1 MKLTAKVK
9 LEPSED
15 QCTALL
21 ATIHQA
27 NQCCHWLSEQA
38 WNTKKFRAYDLH
50 HVAYRRAR
58 EKFSLGAQMVVRCIA
73 KVAEAYQSDRDRKRS
88 FRSLGSVA
96 YDARMLRWRVENQA
110 ISIWS
115 LSGRL
120 NIPFACGP
128 RQRELLRWQHGESDL
143 IYSRGTFYLAATC
156 EIEESIPAEPT
167 DALGVDLGVVNIAS
181 DSDGQRY
188 SGSQTRSVRHRCRR
202 LRAKLQKKQTRAAKR
217 RLQKLSGKERRF
229 ATYTNHV
236 ISKQIVACA
245 KRTKRSIV
253 LEDLRGI
260 RLRIRARRKQRAVL
274 HSWAF
279 SQLRFFITYKA
290 ALAGVLLVLVDPRD
304 TSRECSRCGH
314 IAKENRPNQSTF
326 CCAVCH
332 YSAPADCNAALV
344 IRSRAAVNPPRA
356 SARLSDVCSSTHT
369 LVKSL

>member
-73 KVAEAYQSDRDRKRS
+73 KVADAYKSDRDRKRS
-88 FRSLGSVA
+88 FRLLGSVA
-96 YDARMLRWRVENQA
+96 YDARILKWRVENQA

-128 RQRELLRWQHGESDL
+128 RQMELLRLEHGQSDL

-156 EIEESIPAEPT
+156 EIEESIPAEAT
-167 DALGVDLGVVNIAS
+167 DALGVDVGVVNIAT

-217 RLQKLSGKERRF
+217 RLKQLSGKEQRF

-245 KRTKRSIV
+245 KRTQ
-253 LEDLRGI
+253 E
-260 RLRIRARRKQRAVL
+260 
-274 HSWAF
+274 
-279 SQLRFFITYKA
+279 
-290 ALAGVLLVLVDPRD
+290 VDCP
-304 TSRECSRCGH
+304 GG
-314 IAKENRPNQSTF
+314 PPG
-326 CCAVCH
+326 
-332 YSAPADCNAALV
+332 YSP
-344 IRSRAAVNPPRA
+344 
-356 SARLSDVCSSTHT
+356 SDEG
-369 LVKSL
+369 